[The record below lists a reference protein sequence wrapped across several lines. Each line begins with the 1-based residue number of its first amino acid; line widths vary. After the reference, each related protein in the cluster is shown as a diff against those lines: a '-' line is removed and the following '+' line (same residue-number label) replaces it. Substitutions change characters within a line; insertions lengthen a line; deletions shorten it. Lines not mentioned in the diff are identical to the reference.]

1 MEKIYKVGFYS
12 KKIKEVSVVRKTFT
26 MVEYLDDDNILQ
38 KERKKTNHYCF
49 AETREEAIKAML
61 NVLKE
66 NVRKAE
72 ARLLFYQNELDD
84 FLAANV
90 IDQNSPS

>member
-1 MEKIYKVGFYS
+1 MEKMYKVGFYS

-26 MVEYLDDDNILQ
+26 MVEYLDDDNLLQ

-61 NVLKE
+61 KVLE
-66 NVRKAE
+66 TNVRNAE
-72 ARLLFYQNELDD
+72 SRLAFYQNELDA